1 MPVIGAPKELQP
13 WLTQTDSR
21 LAVAET
27 NLSGIQQGL
36 AQIPQPDKTVF
47 INPVIQGFTTP
58 GSAAQ
63 VVYPASNTVKYNNTT
78 GLMEVV
84 LSCSL
89 RTFAGGRVG
98 VGFYY
103 DLLTPTVSNGMPQ
116 YGMAD
121 SGASTSVYTFFGSS
135 YNFVL
140 PVRPG
145 AYTCGVY
152 YYSDNTS
159 DPANSQGLI
168 DYAQLI
174 VRSV

>member
-1 MPVIGAPKELQP
+1 MAVAGAPKELQP

-21 LAVAET
+21 LQVAES
-27 NLSGIQQGL
+27 NLLAVQQGL
-36 AQIPQPDKTVF
+36 AQIPQQDKSVF
-47 INPVIQGFTTP
+47 INPATQGFTTP

-63 VVYPASNTVKYNNTT
+63 VVYPTSNTVKYSNTT

-89 RTFAGGRVG
+89 QTFAGGRVG

-103 DLLTPTVSNGMPQ
+103 DLLQPVISNGMPQ

-121 SGASTSVYTFFGSS
+121 SGVSTTAYTLFGSS
-135 YNFVL
+135 YNFVF

-145 AYTCGVY
+145 LYTCGIY

-159 DPANSQGLI
+159 DPVRSQGSVN
-168 DYAQLI
+168 YAQLI

>member
-1 MPVIGAPKELQP
+1 MAVFGAPKELQP

-21 LAVAET
+21 LQVAES
-27 NLSGIQQGL
+27 NLLGVQQGL
-36 AQIPQPDKTVF
+36 AQIPQQDKSVF

-58 GSAAQ
+58 GTASQ
-63 VVYPASNTVKYNNTT
+63 VFYPASNTVKYNNTT

-89 RTFAGGRVG
+89 QTFAGGRVG

-121 SGASTSVYTFFGSS
+121 AGASTTAYTYFGSS
-135 YNFVL
+135 YNFVF

-145 AYTCGVY
+145 AYTCGIY
-152 YYSDNTS
+152 YFSDNT
-159 DPANSQGLI
+159 ANPTQSQGSI
-168 DYAQLI
+168 NYAQLI